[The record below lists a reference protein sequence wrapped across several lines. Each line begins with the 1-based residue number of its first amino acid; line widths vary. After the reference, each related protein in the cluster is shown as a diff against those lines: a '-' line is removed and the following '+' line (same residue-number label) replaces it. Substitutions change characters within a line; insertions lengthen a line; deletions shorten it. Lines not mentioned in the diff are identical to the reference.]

1 MTKEAQQTS
10 AHDTQP
16 MWGRPKRV
24 AEHFDISEGTFWNW
38 TKRPGFPRTIKAG
51 PRVTL
56 IDIRAVER
64 FLAETA
70 TVSEPA

>member
-1 MTKEAQQTS
+1 MANQGQR
-10 AHDTQP
+10 DTNADVAP
-16 MWGRPKRV
+16 LWGRPKKV

-64 FLAETA
+64 FLATA
-70 TVSEPA
+70 NEAA